1 MPTHIQQ
8 IEAKGLGPLSSFSQ
22 RFQSLNLI
30 YSPNEG
36 GKSLLTEFLTSALFR
51 KYQGTRLKANG
62 KVYLSGL
69 GEDTQDFSPGSRSK
83 LEDYL
88 ADRDGLP
95 ADLTR
100 LLVVVGSEPRI
111 SGTNSTVDKEML
123 RTFLSEQQMLDQIQE
138 PIIKT
143 IQSASFED
151 GTIQIDRRSKGKELQ
166 ELESR
171 LADIDDQILTIDNN
185 YASGRLQA
193 LKQQLTTTEEAIATQ
208 QHAKRHKAHQLHQQ
222 LQGLNQTLSQYDP
235 ELLSEL
241 ERDIRDHEEAKQ
253 AKAQAEQDYQQ
264 ALEKEQYHQ
273 WLQQVRDQYQL
284 SQGQAVVPPS
294 RNWLIGGVVA
304 FLLGLLA
311 IFLDWQ
317 TAAVVLLLAM
327 AAAVGLYLYRY
338 QQAQQQTG
346 DQGELANLKERFYE
360 ETGQQLG
367 SLADIDAVMQPYSQ
381 ATTEKQRLEQLAAD
395 KKQEQEQLQTRIQ
408 QAFTTLKGTE
418 PEYGAWQNQVA
429 AIRQER
435 QESLNQRDELQGQLD
450 ELGVAASDYE
460 PTPASEAYSGQRL
473 TQLQE
478 QLANLQTQLQD
489 EEESLTN
496 FKSNIGAITGQ
507 NLVNAPFN
515 EAYEALLQE
524 REQVAEAYTATKSDI
539 VAGRMVSDLVD
550 TLKQTDD
557 RKIEDALASESL
569 QQPVRAITNRY
580 QGLSLDE
587 EGQLLVQDRIADFP
601 LRALSTGAYEQVM
614 LALRAGI
621 SARLLQQDGLFLWL
635 DDALQNT
642 DWQKR
647 PAAIQYL
654 ADLAKAGWQIT
665 YLTMDD
671 HIRDT
676 FDRIGHE
683 TLSDAYQRIDLEEAR
698 Q

>member
-1 MPTHIQQ
+1 MPARIQH
-8 IEAKGLGPLSSFSQ
+8 IEAEGLGPLSSFSQ

-51 KYQGTRLKANG
+51 KYQGSRLKANG

-69 GEDTQDFSPGSRSK
+69 GDDTQAFSPGSRSK
-83 LEDYL
+83 LEDHL
-88 ADRDGLP
+88 SDTEGLP

-111 SGTNSTVDKEML
+111 SGTNGAVDKEML
-123 RTFLSEQQMLDQIQE
+123 RTFLSEQQMLDQVLSPIQ
-138 PIIKT
+138 KT
-143 IQSASFED
+143 IQSASLEE
-151 GTIQIDRRSKGKELQ
+151 GVVQINRQGRGKDLQELQ
-166 ELESR
+166 ER
-171 LADIDDQILTIDNN
+171 LRNIHEQLQAIDNN

-193 LKQQLTTTEEAIATQ
+193 LKQQLTTTEEAIAIQ
-208 QHAKRHKAHQLHQQ
+208 QHAKRHNAHKLHQQ
-222 LQGLNQTLSQYDP
+222 LQDLNQTLSRYDP

-241 ERDIRDHEEAKQ
+241 ERDIQDYERARKAQ
-253 AKAQAEQDYQQ
+253 AQAEQDYQQ
-264 ALEKEQYHQ
+264 AVEKEQYHQ

-294 RNWLIGGVVA
+294 SNWLIGALLA
-304 FLLGLLA
+304 FLLGLVA
-311 IFLDWQ
+311 IFLGSQ
-317 TAAVVLLLAM
+317 TAAVVLLLGM
-327 AAAVGLYLYRY
+327 AAAIGLYLYRY

-381 ATTEKQRLEQLAAD
+381 AASDKQRLEQLTSD
-395 KKQEQEQLQTRIQ
+395 KKQEQDQLETRIQ
-408 QAFTTLKGTE
+408 QAFTTLKGIE

-435 QESLNQRDELQGQLD
+435 QESLNQREELQAQLD

-460 PTPASEAYSGQRL
+460 PNPASEAYSGQRL
-473 TQLQE
+473 TALQE
-478 QLANLQTQLQD
+478 QLEDLRTQLQE

-496 FKSNIGAITGQ
+496 FKSNIGALTGQ

-524 REQVAEAYTATKSDI
+524 REQVAQAYTDTKSDI
-539 VAGRMVSDLVD
+539 VAGKMVSDLVD

-557 RKIEDALASESL
+557 RKIEEALASESL

-580 QGLSLDE
+580 QDLSLDE

-601 LRALSTGAYEQVM
+601 LSTLSTGAYEQVM

-683 TLSDAYQRIDLEEAR
+683 TLPDAYQRIDLEEAR